1 VVFLI
6 SAFSSFFVVQLVK
19 FLVAPKLQGEGP
31 WKAVVKLMM
40 AGCTAFG
47 AALLMLPGG
56 SWRAAVAYGL
66 AGAGLAILLHKTAR
80 LISGLGDEST
90 TRFLGRFR

>member
-31 WKAVVKLMM
+31 WKAVAKLVL
-40 AGCTAFG
+40 AGTAAFG
-47 AALLMLPGG
+47 AALLWLPEGQ
-56 SWRAAVAYGL
+56 WREAVAYGL

-90 TRFLGRFR
+90 TRFLGRFK